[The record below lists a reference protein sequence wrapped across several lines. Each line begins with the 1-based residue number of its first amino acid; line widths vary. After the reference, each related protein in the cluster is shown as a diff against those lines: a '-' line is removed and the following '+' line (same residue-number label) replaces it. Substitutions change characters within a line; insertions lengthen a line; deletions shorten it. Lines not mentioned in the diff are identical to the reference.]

1 MRLDLASGLEWQA
14 VLKNTKV
21 KLELPTDIDILLMF
35 EKGVRGGICHS
46 INRYATANNKYIKDY
61 DKNKEPS
68 YLKGWHVS
76 IIYNLYGLTMS
87 QKPPVN
93 GFECVEDISSLM
105 KVL

>member
-46 INRYATANNKYIKDY
+46 INRYATANNK
-61 DKNKEPS
+61 
-68 YLKGWHVS
+68 
-76 IIYNLYGLTMS
+76 
-87 QKPPVN
+87 
-93 GFECVEDISSLM
+93 
-105 KVL
+105 